1 VISESICPANSTKQI
16 NESQISERCPRVTP
30 FLPVTDFLSYAA
42 KPEVFLIWT
51 SLLKTAGLLAVILG
65 FVSYTVYAERKV
77 CAFIQDRVGPNR
89 VGLPLTLLGL
99 KRDIPLFGLGQPIA
113 DALKLLLKENFIPNS
128 VNKFYYYIAPKLT
141 MIPPILVLAVLPFG
155 SSLFG
160 VPMVI
165 ADINVGV
172 LYVFAVSSLGVY
184 GIVLA
189 GWASNSKYP
198 FLGGI
203 RSSSQMISYE
213 LALGLSVIPVFLLCG
228 TLSLPEIVLWQ
239 REQGWLIAPWWPK
252 GFSVQQIASADWHGM
267 LASFAAGFS
276 LQRILIWI
284 PMLLSFLVFL
294 VAMFAETNR
303 LPFDLPE
310 AEQEL
315 VGGYHTEYSSMGFA
329 LFFLGEY
336 AAMIAGSGV
345 IVTLFL
351 GGWSLPLVPDG
362 SSTSFFNLAFVPAW
376 LASLIW
382 GLVSIGIFFAKVSLM
397 LFVFIWVRW
406 TLPRFRYD
414 QLMKLGW
421 YFFFELA
428 LLNIFITAFVLA
440 YVKI

>member
-1 VISESICPANSTKQI
+1 MEM
-16 NESQISERCPRVTP
+16 
-30 FLPVTDFLSYAA
+30 LSVLFI
-42 KPEVFLIWT
+42 PEVFLVWT
-51 SLLKTAGLLAVILG
+51 SLAKTIGLLAVILG
-65 FVSYTVYAERKV
+65 LVSYTVYAERKV
-77 CAFIQDRVGPNR
+77 CALIQDRVGPNR
-89 VGLPLTLLGL
+89 VGIPLTLLGL
-99 KRDIPLFGLGQPIA
+99 KKDMPFLGLGQPIA
-113 DALKLLLKENFIPNS
+113 DAMKLVLKENFIPAS
-128 VNKFYYYIAPKLT
+128 VNKFYYYIAPKLA
-141 MIPPILVLAVLPFG
+141 MVPPILVLAVLPFG
-155 SSLFG
+155 SKLFG

-165 ADINVGV
+165 ADINIGV

-213 LALGLSVIPVFLLCG
+213 LALGLSVIPVFMICG
-228 TLSLPEIVLWQ
+228 TLNLPAIVDWQ
-239 REQGWLIAPWWPK
+239 VQNGWLVAPWWPK
-252 GFSVQQIASADWHGM
+252 GLDWQMIQSGNWD
-267 LASFAAGFS
+267 AIREACVAGLS
-276 LQRILIWI
+276 LQRVLLCL
-284 PMLLSFLVFL
+284 PMLISFFVFL

-315 VGGYHTEYSSMGFA
+315 VGGYHTEYSGMGFA

-362 SSTSFFNLAFVPAW
+362 SLPAGVSVTLSNVAAW
-376 LASLIW
+376 LPSVIF
-382 GLVSIGIFFAKVSLM
+382 GLVNIGVFFAKVCAL
-397 LFVFIWVRW
+397 LFLFIWIRW

-428 LLNIFITAFVLA
+428 LVNIFLAAFVMA
-440 YVKI
+440 YVR

>member
-1 VISESICPANSTKQI
+1 MDI
-16 NESQISERCPRVTP
+16 
-30 FLPVTDFLSYAA
+30 LSGFWSWLCV
-42 KPEVFLIWT
+42 PEVFLVWT
-51 SLLKTAGLLAVILG
+51 SLAKTCGLLGVILG
-65 FVSYTVYAERKV
+65 LVSYTVYAERKV
-77 CAFIQDRVGPNR
+77 CALIQDRVGPNR
-89 VGLPLTLLGL
+89 VGIPLTLLGM
-99 KRDIPLFGLGQPIA
+99 KKDIPFLGLGQPIA
-113 DALKLLLKENFIPNS
+113 DALKLVLKENFIPAS
-128 VNKFYYYIAPKLT
+128 VNKFYYYIAPKLS
-141 MIPPILVLAVLPFG
+141 MVPPILVLAVLPFG
-155 SSLFG
+155 SKLFG

-213 LALGLSVIPVFLLCG
+213 LALGLSVIPVFMLCG
-228 TLSLPEIVLWQ
+228 TLNLPAIVNWQ
-239 REQGWLIAPWWPK
+239 VQNGWLIAPWWPK
-252 GFSVQQIASADWHGM
+252 GLDWHMILSGNGSAI
-267 LASFAAGFS
+267 LGACAAGFS
-276 LQRILIWI
+276 WQRVALWI
-284 PMLLSFLVFL
+284 PMLISFFVFI

-315 VGGYHTEYSSMGFA
+315 VGGYHTEYSGMGFA

-336 AAMIAGSGV
+336 AAMISGSGV

-362 SSTSFFNLAFVPAW
+362 SLPGLPGVFF
-376 LASLIW
+376 
-382 GLVSIGIFFAKVSLM
+382 GLVNIGVFFAKVCAL

-428 LLNIFITAFVLA
+428 LANIFIAAFVMA
-440 YVKI
+440 YIR

>member
-1 VISESICPANSTKQI
+1 
-16 NESQISERCPRVTP
+16 
-30 FLPVTDFLSYAA
+30 VTDLLSYASR
-42 KPEVFLIWT
+42 PEVFLIWT
-51 SLLKTAGLLAVILG
+51 SLLKTVGLLAIILG

-89 VGLPLTLLGL
+89 VGIPLTLLGM
-99 KRDIPLFGLGQPIA
+99 KKDVPLLGLGQPIA

-128 VNKFYYYIAPKLT
+128 VNKFYFYIAPKLT

-184 GIVLA
+184 GIVIA

-239 REQGWLIAPWWPK
+239 RENGWLIAPWWPQ
-252 GFSVQQIASADWHGM
+252 GFSVQQIANGDWHGV
-267 LASFAAGFS
+267 LSAFAAGFS
-276 LQRILIWI
+276 LRRILIWI

-351 GGWSLPLVPDG
+351 GGWSLPLIPDG
-362 SSTSFFNLAFVPAW
+362 SSTSFFGLAFVPPW

-382 GLVSIGIFFAKVSLM
+382 GLVSIAVFFAKVSLM
-397 LFVFIWVRW
+397 LFLFIWVRW

-428 LLNIFITAFVLA
+428 LVNIFITAFVLA
-440 YVKI
+440 YVRV